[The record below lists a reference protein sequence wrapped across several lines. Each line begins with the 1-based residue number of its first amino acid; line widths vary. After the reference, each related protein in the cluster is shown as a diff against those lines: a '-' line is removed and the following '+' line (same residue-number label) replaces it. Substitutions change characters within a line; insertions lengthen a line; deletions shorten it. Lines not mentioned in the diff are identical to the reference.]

1 MGERT
6 PCFVGNKHGDLVRS
20 NSDPQSFRKIKQ
32 KFRSY
37 IWVSL
42 YHLLLHDTRGQQPP
56 VVLGTSQPIF
66 FFHTS
71 VLSGNSF
78 SLDILSLSPV
88 PYSLSFWHRSLP
100 VLRRSQ
106 SPSGLS
112 PHLRTETGAEATLSF
127 LSMTRG
133 GSPREGIN
141 CC

>member
-6 PCFVGNKHGDLVRS
+6 PCFVGNKHGDLVRL

-56 VVLGTSQPIF
+56 VVLGTSQAVF

-71 VLSGNSF
+71 VRQFLQLGHS
-78 SLDILSLSPV
+78 LSLSLYLQCPIA
-88 PYSLSFWHRSLP
+88 SLS
-100 VLRRSQ
+100 
-106 SPSGLS
+106 
-112 PHLRTETGAEATLSF
+112 
-127 LSMTRG
+127 
-133 GSPREGIN
+133 GIAH
-141 CC
+141 CLF